1 MSPWEGYVNQR
12 SCDRGL
18 KGGEAVIGYHSPLI
32 PGYTSLQYSV
42 SHTSSTCVQPQTKRY
57 PSAHP
62 VLLLNSAFTLPVT
75 HLPPWAGQTIWRITA
90 PSCGHS
96 CLSQTIQESFLNILQ
111 YKFLDTHTNYWI
123 YRSLYNPR
131 CQTRGSGD
139 FLHEWC
145 PFILSSCCF
154 PDVCFST
161 LLMNMPS
168 SSQVPVLALIPV
180 GNYFS
185 CGIAHPV
192 APADHESHCIL
203 YLPVSHLLFVFNLLG
218 HVFYIC
224 SLHTITAR
232 TLYHR
237 PWNLWSF
244 TKLT

>member
-1 MSPWEGYVNQR
+1 MPPGTPEARSRRDHRIVRTTLSPYTGHVRLFDALSLCTLSASPEQR
-12 SCDRGL
+12 
-18 KGGEAVIGYHSPLI
+18 VHSPC
-32 PGYTSLQYSV
+32 GASLGR
-42 SHTSSTCVQPQTKRY
+42 TD
-57 PSAHP
+57 
-62 VLLLNSAFTLPVT
+62 
-75 HLPPWAGQTIWRITA
+75 HLENH
-90 PSCGHS
+90 SCGHS
-96 CLSQTIQESFLNILQ
+96 CLSQTIQDSFLNILQ

-161 LLMNMPS
+161 LLMNIPS

-180 GNYFS
+180 GYYFS

-203 YLPVSHLLFVFNLLG
+203 HLPVSHLLFVFNLLG
-218 HVFYIC
+218 DVFDIC

-232 TLYHR
+232 SLYHC

-244 TKLT
+244 SKLT

>member
-1 MSPWEGYVNQR
+1 MRPATDQGNIFKR
-12 SCDRGL
+12 SSSCLAGSL
-18 KGGEAVIGYHSPLI
+18 LYHSDSI
-32 PGYTSLQYSV
+32 FSFLQRYS
-42 SHTSSTCVQPQTKRY
+42 SA
-57 PSAHP
+57 PS
-62 VLLLNSAFTLPVT
+62 VLLLNSALTLPVA

-161 LLMNMPS
+161 LLMNIPS
-168 SSQVPVLALIPV
+168 SSQVPVLALISV
-180 GNYFS
+180 SYYFS

-192 APADHESHCIL
+192 APADHESH
-203 YLPVSHLLFVFNLLG
+203 S
-218 HVFYIC
+218 
-224 SLHTITAR
+224 R
-232 TLYHR
+232 TLYHC
-237 PWNLWSF
+237 PWNLWNF